1 MILFSL
7 KEDYYIKSDYF
18 LKLLC
23 YTKFQFNL
31 EEKSELNKPLKWKNT
46 ISRNLNI

>member
-1 MILFSL
+1 MLMILLSL
-7 KEDYYIKSDYF
+7 TKLNQYF

-31 EEKSELNKPLKWKNT
+31 EEKSELNKPLKWKIT